1 MISQAYGNVENYYN
15 NIQEWY
21 GGNGLGIRNNG
32 NFGRKENC
40 GKAQLGQMKF
50 NSFYDNIRSTN
61 QPNRPSTKHFQHFKA
76 KINRAIIDNYFY
88 LESDET

>member
-1 MISQAYGNVENYYN
+1 MVWELEIMV
-15 NIQEWY
+15 I
-21 GGNGLGIRNNG
+21 LV
-32 NFGRKENC
+32 GRKIV
-40 GKAQLGQMKF
+40 AQLCQMKF

-61 QPNRPSTKHFQHFKA
+61 QPNRPSAKHFQHFKT

>member
-1 MISQAYGNVENYYN
+1 
-15 NIQEWY
+15 
-21 GGNGLGIRNNG
+21 
-32 NFGRKENC
+32 
-40 GKAQLGQMKF
+40 MKF